1 MSDSQ
6 FPVLGPYA
14 LRSLY
19 LTRLL
24 ERRRLPLQLFT
35 ILFISEVF
43 KNQNGNSSM
52 LLIIDLLKGLIEGL
66 IWGIVFLFLAV
77 FLLPDQLFAKI
88 LKRIK
93 PDFISKTLVMNRVKL
108 ILDYLLNWKDIVVED
123 LNLSRTKSQE
133 RNIAGLLQEKR
144 VLEGN
149 LFFLDLL
156 KGLSAVMNFSAIH
169 AGYGDRGFRD
179 MLAQSMSY
187 LQFYA
192 KEIHRSNIRDNQ
204 GQRIVHAA
212 TELEEEIIDVS
223 KFLSTAEGKDQL
235 EMAHAS
241 LKSSIQRFD
250 SYMREEYDTVKVQLS
265 RLNQLLAD
273 RIMEYIG

>member
-1 MSDSQ
+1 MD
-6 FPVLGPYA
+6 LI
-14 LRSLY
+14 
-19 LTRLL
+19 L
-24 ERRRLPLQLFT
+24 E
-35 ILFISEVF
+35 
-43 KNQNGNSSM
+43 
-52 LLIIDLLKGLIEGL
+52 LLKGLIVGL
-66 IWGIVFLFLAV
+66 VWGIFFLFLSV
-77 FLLPDQLFAKI
+77 LLLPDQLFAKI

-108 ILDYLLNWKDIVVED
+108 ILDYLLNWKDVVVED
-123 LNLSRTKSQE
+123 LIKSGTTSQE
-133 RNIAGLLQEKR
+133 RNIAELLQEKR

-156 KGLSAVMNFSAIH
+156 KSLSAMMNFSAIH

-179 MLAQSMSY
+179 MLAQSLSY

-192 KEIHRSNIRDNQ
+192 KEIHNSNTLDNQ

-212 TELEEEIIDVS
+212 TELEEQILDVS
-223 KFLSTAEGKDQL
+223 KFLSTDEGKDQL
-235 EMAHAS
+235 ETAHIF
-241 LKSSIQRFD
+241 LKSNIQGFD
-250 SYMREEYDTVKVQLS
+250 SYMREEYNTVKLQLS